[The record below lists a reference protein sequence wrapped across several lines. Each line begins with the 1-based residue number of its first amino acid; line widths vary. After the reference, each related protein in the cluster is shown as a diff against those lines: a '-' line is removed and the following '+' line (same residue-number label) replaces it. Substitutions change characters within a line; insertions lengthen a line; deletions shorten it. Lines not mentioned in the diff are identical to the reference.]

1 MSNLLICLSIFSMMA
16 FADTTVRELAHQLAL
31 LGIKID
37 NPDKYLA
44 KSGSLVVLGNASIE
58 DAQILILPEVHD
70 HAQSLLNQL
79 LLISKEAAKN
89 PEVIVLDES
98 LDSMKKS
105 SWDFFSQK
113 ALEVLTAKLHRQG
126 GMSYSPRRFEKELA
140 SIAQI
145 LQKIPGELTK
155 DPKTLLWSFKS
166 IEKAP
171 LPFFGWDTSDNRT
184 MTNRN
189 QSFVNS
195 VEKALTANPKVIV
208 MMGARHVPVL
218 EFYTSRPLLCDGDKI
233 MSTDDYFGR
242 IHKHFGKA
250 GELPFGIGSSF
261 GIHQYLANKKHA
273 VVFERSFYDELNKV
287 MVDFRKQNNVNS
299 CLSL

>member
-1 MSNLLICLSIFSMMA
+1 MNKLLFFLGIFSM
-16 FADTTVRELAHQLAL
+16 TVFSDGNVSELTHQLAL

-44 KSGSLVVLGNASIE
+44 KSGPLVVLGNSSIE
-58 DAQILILPEVHD
+58 DAEILILPEVHD
-70 HAQSLLNQL
+70 NAQSLLNQL
-79 LLISKEAAKN
+79 LLISKEASKN

-113 ALEVLTAKLHRQG
+113 ALEVLTAKFHREG
-126 GMSYSPRRFEKELA
+126 GKSYSPRRFERELA
-140 SIAQI
+140 SMAQI

-155 DPKTLLWSFKS
+155 DPQTSLWSFKS

-171 LPFFGWDTSDNRT
+171 LPFFGWDTKDNRT

-189 QSFVNS
+189 QSFISS
-195 VEKALTANPKVIV
+195 VEKVLNTHPKVIV

-218 EFYTSRPLLCDGDKI
+218 EFYTSRPLLCEGDKI

-242 IHKHFGKA
+242 VHKHFGKA

-287 MVDFRKQNNVNS
+287 MVEFRQQNNVGS
-299 CLSL
+299 CLSI